1 MTETGTG
8 RVGNLARMRRAP
20 LAWAA
25 FALIAQAVFAT
36 VLAPRLPESFLIWF
50 NADRATLGDMYY
62 RFGTG
67 DFVVLGWVATAIFVA
82 AAVLCYFFAGS
93 GAGWALLVAVAV
105 CAVVPLVV
113 GLLYASVIW
122 QLGLSVPADEIP
134 SGIGAIVLAVGVV
147 GLFLGLAS
155 LFVRGRG
162 SQPRVG

>member
-93 GAGWALLVAVAV
+93 GAGWADGLRALGGIITASFRVMALSGGQAR
-105 CAVVPLVV
+105 PLN
-113 GLLYASVIW
+113 
-122 QLGLSVPADEIP
+122 
-134 SGIGAIVLAVGVV
+134 
-147 GLFLGLAS
+147 
-155 LFVRGRG
+155 G
-162 SQPRVG
+162 SAPTT